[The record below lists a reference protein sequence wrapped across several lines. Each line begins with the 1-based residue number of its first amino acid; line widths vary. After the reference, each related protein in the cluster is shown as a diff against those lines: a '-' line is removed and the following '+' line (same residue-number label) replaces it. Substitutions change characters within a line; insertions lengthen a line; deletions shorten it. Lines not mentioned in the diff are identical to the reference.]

1 MLEVG
6 RVRPSPPAPLPTGEG
21 SRIRQGCTGCW
32 VVGRVRPS
40 PQPSPIG
47 RGGPSTGSG
56 CAGGSPSPY
65 PLPSRGRGS
74 FDRLRMHGG
83 GHPLPTLSH
92 LGRGCPFDRFRMRGG
107 LPSPYPLPSR
117 ERGSF
122 DRLRTN
128 GMDRIWAVAGYGIA
142 AWLTGSKKW
151 VIILKTPVS
160 RHECIAHMGR

>member
-1 MLEVG
+1 MAGYGIATSLTLF
-6 RVRPSPPAPLPTGEG
+6 AMTEG
-21 SRIRQGCTGCW
+21 
-32 VVGRVRPS
+32 
-40 PQPSPIG
+40 
-47 RGGPSTGSG
+47 
-56 CAGGSPSPY
+56 
-65 PLPSRGRGS
+65 
-74 FDRLRMHGG
+74 
-83 GHPLPTLSH
+83 
-92 LGRGCPFDRFRMRGG
+92 FRMRGG

-122 DRLRTN
+122 DRLRMR